1 LLASSRVVI
10 EENAMDAPLPANPKV
25 VVPASTA
32 AAPTRVP
39 SETSQGARNE
49 NEPATEIGQVANSI
63 KNGLAAKAAALL
75 VAGADK
81 TWLAK
86 TGGGDA
92 SGSSDSKQTTKPE
105 ASTTKTETLHTTK
118 KEAPETPIPSAV
130 ADADAASEKTPVTFS
145 ISSVEVTE
153 ALHVTAAVSPLTPEE
168 RQGLSSIHQLALN
181 ATLEMNTLRD
191 ELEKERKKTS
201 AYASELGKLR
211 VGTTAAATAAYASVS
226 HAGATAKDAEAIR
239 TALVARAAVAE
250 KDAFI
255 ADRRA
260 GDLEKS
266 LHIERERNAQLLG
279 ALNAAGDLSKTAN
292 ESVAKRA
299 RDAEELNV
307 SLLAELTKL
316 ASLRHELTEVTEKL
330 ANAELRATRAELC
343 VEEAM
348 HIAAEATSNAEATA
362 RNAEE
367 FRERN
372 KSGTK
377 KVLVPKKTNSGPSAA
392 TTFQNAVPKTPTRV
406 PLREKAGYTAA
417 FAPQSATKQRAKSPG
432 RRCSACASRNWHE
445 VRVAF
450 PKSVNTPF
458 YRSW

>member
-1 LLASSRVVI
+1 
-10 EENAMDAPLPANPKV
+10 MDAPLPANPKV

-105 ASTTKTETLHTTK
+105 ASTTK

-145 ISSVEVTE
+145 ISSVELTE

-307 SLLAELTKL
+307 SLRAELTKL

-377 KVLVPKKTNSGPSAA
+377 KVFVPKKTNSGPSAA

-432 RRCSACASRNWHE
+432 RRSSACASRNWHE